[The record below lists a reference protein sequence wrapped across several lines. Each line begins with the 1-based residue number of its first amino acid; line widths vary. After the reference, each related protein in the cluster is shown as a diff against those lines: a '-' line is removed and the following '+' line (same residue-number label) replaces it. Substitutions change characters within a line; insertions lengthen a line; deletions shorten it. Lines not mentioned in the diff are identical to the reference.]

1 MRLPITNNPT
11 LNEIVNVVEQLTEE
25 QQKILLVKL
34 KKGELLQRI
43 KVVNKGV
50 KRNSIST
57 DEIMAIVK
65 RNRKVN
71 CGSFIL
77 NEMINQK

>member
-1 MRLPITNNPT
+1 MSLLITANDT

-34 KKGELLQRI
+34 KKGELLQKI

-57 DEIMAIVK
+57 DEIVAIVK
-65 RNRKVN
+65 RNRKKWKKT
-71 CGSFIL
+71 
-77 NEMINQK
+77 E

>member
-1 MRLPITNNPT
+1 MSLLITSNPT
-11 LNEIVNVVEQLTEE
+11 LNEIVNVVEQLPEE

-34 KKGELLQRI
+34 KKGELLQKI

-57 DEIMAIVK
+57 DEIVAIVK
-65 RNRKVN
+65 RNRKKWKKT
-71 CGSFIL
+71 
-77 NEMINQK
+77 E